1 MPDFSSTTWYLI
13 GFSMTKWENLLHVYY
28 TKGHIQLITYK
39 QGFTFGTWKLF
50 LHFKSPDFT
59 HGIITGPW
67 NICQADLWS
76 KCQRKHA
83 LKRMTDVRTIYIIV
97 LREWAFVVVAVKVY
111 VCMIAS
117 MIHERDLQLE
127 LQLQH
132 VLLTEQKSVAVET
145 HFVNGVYVN
154 G

>member
-1 MPDFSSTTWYLI
+1 M
-13 GFSMTKWENLLHVYY
+13 
-28 TKGHIQLITYK
+28 
-39 QGFTFGTWKLF
+39 
-50 LHFKSPDFT
+50 
-59 HGIITGPW
+59 
-67 NICQADLWS
+67 
-76 KCQRKHA
+76 
-83 LKRMTDVRTIYIIV
+83 
-97 LREWAFVVVAVKVY
+97 VVAVKVY